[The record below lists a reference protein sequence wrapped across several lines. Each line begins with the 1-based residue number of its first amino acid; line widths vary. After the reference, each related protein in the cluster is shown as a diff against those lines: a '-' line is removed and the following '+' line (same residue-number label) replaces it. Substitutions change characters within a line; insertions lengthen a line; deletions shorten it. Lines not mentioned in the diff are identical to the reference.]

1 MKITNFKQRAAAYAP
16 PKGWLYDHAAEEVV
30 RIPESEAGFRP
41 EADGMTEELM
51 EQYYSVLELSEAAAI
66 DPAKFSLTWQ
76 NDLNTSAAAHNKG
89 HPLKGTGLA

>member
-66 DPAKFSLTWQ
+66 DPDKFSLSWQ
-76 NDLNTSAAAHNKG
+76 HELDTSAAVQAQG